1 MVWAIMRR
9 VASNAPVSGSTQNP
23 NRTKPMNQYQFTKI
37 RQQFDSTA
45 LANIEQ
51 TVSEQVGAKLNIT
64 PGARIAITAG
74 SRGVA
79 NIARITKAIV
89 DAVKAKDGV
98 PFIIPAMGSHGGA
111 TGEGQR
117 EILESYGI
125 SEETMGCPVRASMD
139 VVELD
144 GGGLELSVFM
154 DKHAFDADGV
164 ILVNRIKPHT
174 AFHGEFESGLIKMS
188 VIGLGKERQASALH
202 SFGIYGLKTLMPKVG
217 RRILETGKI
226 LLGVGIVEN
235 AYDETAIIEAMT
247 PAEILIREPE
257 LLDIAKG
264 LLPSFPLKEIDVLVI
279 DQIGKNISGSG
290 MDPNIIGR
298 MRIRGEAEPE
308 FPAIKVIA
316 VTDLTEA
323 SHGNACG
330 IGLADVVTRRLVN
343 KVDWDATYMNGVT
356 SGFYEHFMLPIVA
369 ATDAQALE
377 WGVRASHDPHKPKK
391 IVRITDTLHLGEMY
405 VSDAALELVGGKVET
420 ISEPKNLFDQK
431 GALIAF

>member
-1 MVWAIMRR
+1 
-9 VASNAPVSGSTQNP
+9 
-23 NRTKPMNQYQFTKI
+23 MNDYRFTKI

-45 LANIEQ
+45 LSNIEQ
-51 TVSEQVGAKLNIT
+51 TVAEKVGAKLNIA

-89 DAVKAKDGV
+89 DAVKAKGGA

-117 EILESYGI
+117 EILESYGVT
-125 SEETMGCPVRASMD
+125 EEAMSCPMRSSME

-144 GGGLELSVFM
+144 GGGLELGVFM
-154 DKHAFDADGV
+154 DKHAYEADGV

-235 AYDETAIIEAMT
+235 AYDQTAIIEAMT
-247 PAEILIREPE
+247 PAEILIREPQ

-264 LLPSFPLKEIDVLVI
+264 LLPCFPLSDIDVLMV

-316 VTDLTEA
+316 VTDLTDA

-377 WGVRASHDPHKPKK
+377 WAIRASHDPHKPKK

-405 VSDAALELVGGKVET
+405 VSDAALEAAGGKVET
-420 ISEPKNLFDQK
+420 IGGTGNLFDEQ
-431 GALIAF
+431 GSLVAF

>member
-1 MVWAIMRR
+1 
-9 VASNAPVSGSTQNP
+9 
-23 NRTKPMNQYQFTKI
+23 MNQYQFTKI
-37 RQQFDSTA
+37 RQQFDNAA
-45 LANIEQ
+45 LTNIEQ
-51 TVSEQVGAKLNIT
+51 VVAEQVGAKLNIA

-89 DAVKAKDGV
+89 DAVKTKDGA

-111 TGEGQR
+111 TAEGQR

-125 SEETMGCPVRASMD
+125 AEETMGCPVRSSME

-154 DKHAFDADGV
+154 DKQAFEADGV

-174 AFHGEFESGLIKMS
+174 AFHGQFESGLIKMS

-202 SFGIYGLKTLMPKVG
+202 SFGIYGLKTLMPQVG
-217 RRILETGKI
+217 RRILETGKV

-247 PAEILIREPE
+247 PAEILWREPE
-257 LLDIAKG
+257 LLDIAKDMM
-264 LLPSFPLKEIDVLVI
+264 PRFPLGDIDVLMV

-290 MDPNIIGR
+290 MDPNVIGR

-316 VTDLTEA
+316 ATDLTEA

-377 WGVRASHDPHKPKK
+377 WGIRASHDPHKPKK
-391 IVRITDTLHLGEMY
+391 IVRIKDTLHLGELY
-405 VSDAALELVGGKVET
+405 VSDAALELVNGKAE
-420 ISEPKNLFDQK
+420 IIGERGNPFDEQ
-431 GALIAF
+431 GSLLAF